1 MNYFGSSRKLT
12 GNARAAM
19 LGAIELYNKPYFE
32 YRTECFAILVVN
44 AWELLLKAVLSKSR
58 TSIYR
63 KKQRHQPYRTLSVL
77 EALDRVEAKAVWPN
91 GFSATG
97 IQQNLSLLVEYRNS
111 VVHFYG
117 TEGADVLVHN
127 LGQTAIQ
134 NFRDLMLASF
144 GQDLADDM
152 GWELLPLGVRA
163 PSEPLAFLRGE
174 AKGGS
179 EALSQFLA
187 ATREALE
194 EVEKA
199 GADTSRVL
207 TLYSVKLES
216 TKKIASADLVVGVD
230 GSVTTGSA
238 PVLVQRRV
246 DPNRSH
252 PLREKD
258 ILEKIGPMLHGVKF
272 TSHTFRG
279 LAFQH
284 GWKDRDEL
292 CWQHEETGLTTWSE
306 EVVAKCRGFNKNQLQ
321 AARDAYSAHLRA
333 KQAK

>member
-1 MNYFGSSRKLT
+1 MNYFGSSRKLV

-19 LGAIELYNKPYFE
+19 LGAIELYNKPYFD

-44 AWELLLKAVLSKSR
+44 AWELLLKAVLSKNR
-58 TSIYR
+58 VSIYR
-63 KKQRHQPYRTLSVL
+63 KKQRHEPYRTLGPQ
-77 EALDRVEAKAVWPN
+77 EALDRIETKDAWPK
-91 GFSATG
+91 GFDPSG
-97 IQQNLSLLVEYRNS
+97 LQQNLSLLIEYRNS

-117 TEGADVLVHN
+117 TEGANVLLHS

-134 NFRDLMLASF
+134 NFRDLMVAAF
-144 GQDLADDM
+144 GQDLADDI
-152 GWELLPLGVRA
+152 GWELMPLGVRA
-163 PSEPLAFLRGE
+163 PSDPLSFLRSGAE
-174 AKGGS
+174 GGS
-179 EALSQFLA
+179 DALSQFIV

-194 EVEKA
+194 EVEESS
-199 GADTSRVL
+199 GDTSRVL
-207 TLYSVKLES
+207 AVYSVKLES
-216 TKKIASADLVVGVD
+216 TKKVGSADLVVGVD
-230 GSVTTGSA
+230 RGAGSS

-258 ILEKIGPMLHGVKF
+258 ILEAVGPDLHGVKF

-279 LAFQH
+279 LAFQEA
-284 GWKDRDEL
+284 WKDRPEL
-292 CWQHEETGLTTWSE
+292 CWQHEDTGLTTWSN
-306 EVVAKCRGFNKNQLQ
+306 EVVAMCRRFSANQLQ